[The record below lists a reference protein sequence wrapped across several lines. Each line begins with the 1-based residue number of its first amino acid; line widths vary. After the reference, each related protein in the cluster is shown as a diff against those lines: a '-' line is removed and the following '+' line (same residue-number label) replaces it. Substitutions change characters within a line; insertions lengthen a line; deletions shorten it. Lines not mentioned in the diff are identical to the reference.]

1 VIGGPGGSGTDFVLG
16 SGVALSQYSGGQYDI
31 RAFTF
36 SSCCLCAPTHILF
49 LYNWDTLLSHC
60 KTPTNNQRDIVGWDP
75 RGVGNTHPYIGCF
88 NSTEEE
94 AAFWQGT
101 IPYTGIEAKGN
112 FTNSDETDPDAQ
124 AFWQQ
129 EPEVDKLLGELGQ
142 ICLRKNGDTLLYVGT
157 AAVSIH
163 FLSVGAGHHGERL
176 PHRINFGATFAPTRR
191 VSD

>member
-1 VIGGPGGSGTDFVLG
+1 VVGGPGGSGTDFVLG
-16 SGVALSQYSGGQYDI
+16 SGVLLNQYSGGQYDI

-36 SSCCLCAPTHILF
+36 SSCYFSLHPRGNSYYPFPFQPGTRAASLQIT
-49 LYNWDTLLSHC
+49 
-60 KTPTNNQRDIVGWDP
+60 TNNQRHIVGWDP

-101 IPYTGIEAKGN
+101 IPYNGIEAKGN
-112 FTNSDETDPDAQ
+112 FTNFDETDPDVQ

-157 AAVSIH
+157 AAVSTVFFPSH
-163 FLSVGAGHHGERL
+163 FLSVTMASGSQTASFWG
-176 PHRINFGATFAPTRR
+176 NVYA
-191 VSD
+191 